1 MINFLINYPTY
12 SVILIVFFIQLII
25 IFDFM
30 YIKKLPHDSLK
41 FVKLCYVSTKCI
53 LGGFFFTLVFILV
66 NISNLNWVDLGLVL
80 HMDYS
85 EEYLFIDEFF
95 LGYIVTLI
103 IIFLKNCKD
112 KLKL

>member
-1 MINFLINYPTY
+1 
-12 SVILIVFFIQLII
+12 
-25 IFDFM
+25 
-30 YIKKLPHDSLK
+30 
-41 FVKLCYVSTKCI
+41 
-53 LGGFFFTLVFILV
+53 
-66 NISNLNWVDLGLVL
+66 DLGLVL

>member
-12 SVILIVFFIQLII
+12 PVILIVFFIQLII

-30 YIKKLPHDSLK
+30 YIKKLPHNSLK

-53 LGGFFFTLVFILV
+53 LGGFFFILVFILL
-66 NISNLNWVDLGLVL
+66 NISDLNWVDLGRVL
-80 HMDYS
+80 DMNYA
-85 EEYLFIDEFF
+85 EKYLFLDEFF

-103 IIFLKNCKD
+103 IIFLNNCKD